1 MYLLTLDDHKIVGG
15 QTTVEAAPYQI
26 SLQGLNYNNGQY
38 IHFCGGSILTE
49 KHIVTAAH
57 CLMDWPVENIT
68 VVVGT
73 STWDVGGVRHV
84 VDKYEIHE
92 KYEMLE
98 TCDIGIITL
107 MEPLEFN
114 DKVWLI
120 EIDCSSVCFEH

>member
-1 MYLLTLDDHKIVGG
+1 MGG
-15 QTTVEAAPYQI
+15 QTTVEAAPYQV

-57 CLMDWPVENIT
+57 CLMDWPVDNIT

-73 STWDVGGVRHV
+73 STWDVGGVRHAV
-84 VDKYEIHE
+84 EKYEIHE
-92 KYEMLE
+92 KYQILE
-98 TCDIGIITL
+98 TSDIGIITL

-114 DKVWLI
+114 DKVW
-120 EIDCSSVCFEH
+120 